1 MEGLGMEDGKI
12 PDSSI
17 TASSV
22 YNSHYRPSNGRLY
35 KFPYGWMTSQ
45 RNTQQWFQVNFGGW
59 TQVTRFCT
67 QGEASGSYWVTKYRL
82 AYSYDGVFY
91 RDYVEDNLSKV
102 WLLLLLLLLL
112 LFFFA
117 NLIQYNGY
125 EGFLII
131 FNL

>member
-1 MEGLGMEDGKI
+1 M
-12 PDSSI
+12 
-17 TASSV
+17 
-22 YNSHYRPSNGRLY
+22 
-35 KFPYGWMTSQ
+35 
-45 RNTQQWFQVNFGGW
+45 
-59 TQVTRFCT
+59 TRFCT

-102 WLLLLLLLLL
+102 WLLLLLLLLFF
-112 LFFFA
+112 FFFA

-125 EGFLII
+125 EGFLVI